1 MIRILVYKPN
11 LAWPRRS
18 GHDVHTYEMM
28 RMWARLGAQVHFVT
42 ARKPLD
48 AALDGLDL
56 ASATT
61 LSEVSPASLNHRKK
75 VGRLA
80 QSYTRYWGI
89 PESYVDGIANL
100 AGEVHADAVIV
111 SGLDALPLLSKI
123 DRRLRIWYAADEW
136 LWHHLSLIQLRN
148 RSTWAEM
155 KMGLVKGLYE
165 RAFRRYVDRVWVVS
179 KIDRRAV
186 QTVMGVR
193 AVDILPNGVDAQFY
207 SPQKMEETE
216 RSIVFWGRLDFDP
229 NIQALKWFCSEV
241 WPRILV
247 KNPGAVFTVIGAKP
261 VQAVLDLVSMPG
273 IRVLPDL
280 DDLRPEVARHQIAV
294 LPFISGAGVKN
305 KLLEAAAMSKAI
317 VCSPKAAAG
326 LLGSPPVCVA
336 ISPASWQQ
344 NIQSL
349 WEQPSKRRSL
359 GLEAREWVCSNH
371 VWEKAARDALDSIR
385 DGLNAKSSL

>member
-28 RMWARLGAQVHFVT
+28 KMWARLGAQVHFVT

-48 AALDGLDL
+48 AALNGLDL
-56 ASATT
+56 ASTT
-61 LSEVSPASLNHRKK
+61 NLSEGNHASLNRKK
-75 VGRLA
+75 KIGGLA
-80 QSYTRYWGI
+80 QSYIRYWGI
-89 PESYVDGIANL
+89 PESYIDGIANL
-100 AGEVHADAVIV
+100 AEKTKADAVIV

-123 DRRLRIWYAADEW
+123 DRGLRIWYAADEW
-136 LWHHLSLIQLRN
+136 FWHHLSLIQLRN
-148 RSTWAEM
+148 RSTWAEL

-179 KIDRRAV
+179 KIDQRAV
-186 QTVMGVR
+186 RTVMGVR

-216 RSIVFWGRLDFDP
+216 QSIVFWGRLDFDP
-229 NIQALKWFCSEV
+229 NIQALKWFCNEV
-241 WPRILV
+241 WPLILA
-247 KNPGAVFTVIGAKP
+247 KNPGAVFTIIGAKP
-261 VQAVLDLVSMPG
+261 VQVVLDLASMPG

-280 DDLRPEVARHQIAV
+280 DDLRPEVARHQIVV

-317 VCSPKAAAG
+317 VCSTKAAAG
-326 LLGSPPVCVA
+326 LLGSPPVCMAV
-336 ISPASWQQ
+336 SPANWQK

-349 WEQPSKRRSL
+349 WEQPSKRHSL
-359 GLEAREWVCSNH
+359 GLEARKWVCSNH
-371 VWEKAARDALDSIR
+371 VWEKTAGDALDSIR
-385 DGLNAKSSL
+385 DGLNARSGL